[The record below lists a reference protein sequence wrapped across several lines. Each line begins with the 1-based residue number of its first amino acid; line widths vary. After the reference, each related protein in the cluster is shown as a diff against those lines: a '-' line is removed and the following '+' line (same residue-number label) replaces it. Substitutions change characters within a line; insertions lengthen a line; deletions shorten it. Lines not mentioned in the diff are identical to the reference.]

1 MFSVNREKKWE
12 EQARVW
18 KAIKEKLKEERRKR
32 HECGGRCAKRKK
44 RKKCKQLKST
54 IGKRRCE
61 AKNRGRNSKKI

>member
-12 EQARVW
+12 EQERVW
-18 KAIKEKLKEERRKR
+18 KAIQEKLKEERRKR
-32 HECGGRCAKRKK
+32 QECGSAKRKK
-44 RKKCKQLKST
+44 RKKCKQLNGK